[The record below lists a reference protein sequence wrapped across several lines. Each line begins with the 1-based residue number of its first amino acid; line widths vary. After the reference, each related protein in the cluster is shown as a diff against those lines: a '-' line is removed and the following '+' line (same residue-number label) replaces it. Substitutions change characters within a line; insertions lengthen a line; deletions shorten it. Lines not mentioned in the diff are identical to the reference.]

1 MKISISVLF
10 FALFPVLIFTGCSDK
25 TQISGQVTYTDETP
39 VYPGKVCFTAGKNT
53 FYGRLNKEG
62 RYSVGEFKDGEGIPA
77 GKYDVWVAE
86 TGYAVEIIKNG
97 KPTGLYDSVERVS
110 AKYTNP
116 NPECPKYELKRGG
129 SKTFDFTVEKP

>member
-1 MKISISVLF
+1 LYNLSVLF
-10 FALFPVLIFTGCSDK
+10 FALFPVLLFTACSDK
-25 TQISGQVTYTDETP
+25 TQISGQVTYTDGTP

-53 FYGRLNKEG
+53 FYGRLSKEG
-62 RYSVGEFKDGEGIPA
+62 HYSVGEFKDGEGIPA
-77 GKYDVWVAE
+77 GKYDVWIAE

-116 NPECPKYELKRGG
+116 NPECPKYELKRGRAKICNY
-129 SKTFDFTVEKP
+129 SVEFS